1 MEKIKCI
8 KFIIVFLHYTYPF
21 LKFSLNRWVTSM
33 NVKDVINIDLDSI
46 TKGKAKQSN
55 CLKYTI
61 IDKLN

>member
-1 MEKIKCI
+1 MYKIHYS
-8 KFIIVFLHYTYPF
+8 FLHYTYPF
-21 LKFSLNRWVTSM
+21 LMFSLNRWVTSM

-55 CLKYTI
+55 CLKYSI